1 MYYKD
6 ENRIKK
12 IIKRLEKMPGIND
25 KNREYWKKRTMTWHK
40 KKLFF
45 DHEIKTG
52 VCYFCDREGK
62 AQGSKS
68 TALHH
73 ILYNNDNP
81 LEWTIEVCIK
91 CHSKVDPN
99 NMRQIQRSSAKRDFA
114 RAVDREAERITI
126 NNMPYEERMR
136 KYVRGYDEA
145 FPKRKEEKKTSSYN
159 RYM

>member
-1 MYYKD
+1 
-6 ENRIKK
+6 
-12 IIKRLEKMPGIND
+12 MPGIND
-25 KNREYWKKRTMTWHK
+25 KNREYWKKRYITWHK

-52 VCYFCDREGK
+52 ACYFCDREGK

-73 ILYNNDNP
+73 VIYNNDNP

-99 NMRQIQRSSAKRDFA
+99 NLKQIQKSDAKRYFA
-114 RAVDREAERITI
+114 RAVD
-126 NNMPYEERMR
+126 
-136 KYVRGYDEA
+136 
-145 FPKRKEEKKTSSYN
+145 KEEDSIAIREYYSKPIKERWFEEQKKRENMQKEMKTSSYK
-159 RYM
+159 RYF

>member
-6 ENRIKK
+6 ENGIKR

-25 KNREYWKKRTMTWHK
+25 KNREYWKKRTQHWHK
-40 KKLFF
+40 TKLFY

-52 VCYFCDREGK
+52 VCYFCDREGR

-73 ILYNNDNP
+73 VIYNNDNP
-81 LEWTIEVCIK
+81 LEWTIEVCVK
-91 CHSKVDPN
+91 CHSKVDPLN
-99 NMRQIQRSSAKRDFA
+99 LRQIQRSSAKRYFA
-114 RAVDREAERITI
+114 RSVDKEAERIAI
-126 NNMPYEERMR
+126 NNMSHEEKMR

>member
-6 ENRIKK
+6 ENGIKK

-91 CHSKVDPN
+91 CHSKVDPRN
-99 NMRQIQRSSAKRDFA
+99 LKQIQKSQAKRYFA
-114 RAVDREAERITI
+114 RAVDREAERIVI
-126 NNMPYEERMR
+126 NNMPREEFKR
-136 KYVRGYDEA
+136 KYVRGYAEA
-145 FPKRKEEKKTSSYN
+145 FPKSENS
-159 RYM
+159 

>member
-1 MYYKD
+1 MFYKD
-6 ENRIKK
+6 ENGIKK

-25 KNREYWKKRTMTWHK
+25 KNREYWKKRTQHWHK
-40 KKLFF
+40 TKLFY

-52 VCYFCDREGK
+52 VCYFCDREGR

-73 ILYNNDNP
+73 VKYNNDNP

-91 CHSKVDPN
+91 CHSKVDPLN
-99 NMRQIQRSSAKRDFA
+99 LRQIQRSSAKRDFA
-114 RAVDREAERITI
+114 RAVDKEEERIAMNEYYSRPLMERIAAERKKRE
-126 NNMPYEERMR
+126 NMQ
-136 KYVRGYDEA
+136 
-145 FPKRKEEKKTSSYN
+145 KEMKTSSYN